1 MAEVH
6 PQIRALLDAE
16 PPPALDGAPAD
27 LGELRAAY
35 AVTGRKLGGAPVPV
49 ARVADMVVDHPGGPA
64 VPIRAYWPASPG
76 PDRGAILWMHGGGW
90 VIGDLDGFDHVARE
104 LCDASG
110 QVVVSVDY
118 RLAPEDPFPA
128 AVEDVEAVLRWMTGP
143 GAAELGHDRA
153 RVAIGGDSAGG
164 QLAALAALRAPGLAR
179 TQMLVY
185 PALDPRMGSPAYRE
199 FAAGPM
205 LTAAE
210 MALCWGAYLG
220 GADPAGASVLAAG
233 DLTGAPPTWIAIAAH
248 DPLRD
253 DGLMYARALEAAG
266 VPVVVEAYDDMTH
279 GFLRWG
285 GAVDRA
291 HELIAALAGAAA
303 K

>member
-16 PPPALDGAPAD
+16 PPRALDAAPAD
-27 LGELRAAY
+27 LASLRTAY

-49 ARVADMVVDHPGGPA
+49 GRVEDLAVGRPGGPA
-64 VPIRAYWPASPG
+64 VPVRAYRPTAPG
-76 PDRGAILWMHGGGW
+76 ADRGAILWMHGGGW

-104 LCDASG
+104 LCEASG
-110 QVVVSVDY
+110 QLVVSVDY

-128 AVEDVEAVLRWMTGP
+128 AVRDVEAVLRWMTGP
-143 GAAELGHDRA
+143 GAAALGHDPA
-153 RVAIGGDSAGG
+153 HVAIGGDSAGG

-179 TQMLVY
+179 AQLLVY
-185 PALDPRMGSPAYRE
+185 PALDPLMDSPAYRE
-199 FAAGPM
+199 FAEGPM

-220 GADPAGASVLAAG
+220 GADPAGASVMAAG
-233 DLTGAPPTWIAIAAH
+233 DLAGAPPAWIAIAAH

-253 DGLMYARALEAAG
+253 DGLTYATALEAAG

-291 HELIAALAGAAA
+291 HELIAWLASAAA

>member
-16 PPPALDGAPAD
+16 PPPAIDAAPAD
-27 LGELRAAY
+27 LASLRAAY

-49 ARVADMVVDHPGGPA
+49 GRVEDLAVDRPGGPA
-64 VPIRAYWPASPG
+64 VPVRAYRPTAPG
-76 PDRGAILWMHGGGW
+76 ADRGAILWMHGGGW

-104 LCDASG
+104 LCEASG
-110 QVVVSVDY
+110 QLVVSVDY

-128 AVEDVEAVLRWMTGP
+128 AVRDVEAVLRWMTGP
-143 GAAELGHDRA
+143 GAAALGHDPA

-179 TQMLVY
+179 AQLLVY
-185 PALDPRMGSPAYRE
+185 PALDPLMGSPAYRE
-199 FAAGPM
+199 FAEGPM

-220 GADPAGASVLAAG
+220 GADPAGASVMAAG
-233 DLTGAPPTWIAIAAH
+233 DLAGAPPAWMAIAAH

-253 DGLMYARALEAAG
+253 DGLTYATALEAAG

-291 HELIAALAGAAA
+291 HELIAWLASAAA